1 MLRRAVLASFTT
13 VFVTVALSVPVGAD
27 ETDGTT
33 TTDDVGRTHNHVQL
47 INRQDGNLRHKGRI
61 AIAEEADG
69 VVDNTNL
76 ALAFASCTDCRT
88 AAAAIQVIVLEAQ
101 ASDVRPA
108 NAAVAVNAN
117 CLRCQTYAYAKQ
129 VMLSPFHAVTIS
141 DAARAQLKALDRRVD
156 ELVASSLAFPDL
168 SAQLNAI
175 TAEVVAIVQ
184 GEVDRSA
191 AALSTEL
198 QSTELQPTELQ
209 AWDGEV
215 A

>member
-1 MLRRAVLASFTT
+1 MLRRALLASFTT
-13 VFVTVALSVPVGAD
+13 LFVTTALSVPAGAD
-27 ETDGTT
+27 EAGDAAA
-33 TTDDVGRTHNHVQL
+33 TDDIGRTHNHLQV

-76 ALAFASCTDCRT
+76 ALAFGSCTDCRT
-88 AAAAIQVIVLEAQ
+88 AAAAIQVIVLEAR

-108 NAAVAVNAN
+108 NAAVAVNAD

-141 DAARAQLKALDRRVD
+141 DEARARLKVLERRVD
-156 ELVASSLAFPDL
+156 ELVASTLAFPDL
-168 SAQLNAI
+168 SAQLNAV
-175 TAEVVAIVQ
+175 TAQVVAIVQ
-184 GEVDRSA
+184 GEIDQSA
-191 AALSTEL
+191 PSPSTEL
-198 QSTELQPTELQ
+198 QE
-209 AWDGEV
+209 WDGEV